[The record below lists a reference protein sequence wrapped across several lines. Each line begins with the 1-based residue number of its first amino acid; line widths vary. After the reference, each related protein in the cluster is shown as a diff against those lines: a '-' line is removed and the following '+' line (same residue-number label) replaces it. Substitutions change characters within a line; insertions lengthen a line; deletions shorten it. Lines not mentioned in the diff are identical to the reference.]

1 MEPTITLTIL
11 TQTFDEFV
19 RQAKIAS
26 TFLPYIQIDVM
37 DGKFVPTLSF
47 PERDEIND
55 LDVNLK
61 YELHLM
67 VADPVAEMR
76 TWQGVESVFRV
87 LFHFESTTDP
97 LRPISFARKE
107 GWEVGMVINPDTPL
121 SVVEPFLDQIDVLQF
136 MTVYPGA
143 QGAPFEPKVL
153 DKVREFIQWRKISLT
168 PPPTLPLKGEGDD
181 SSPPFKE
188 GTGGVVLY
196 TGKPLCAVDG
206 AVNPETIV
214 QLRDAG
220 VEIFNVGSYFTKAED
235 MRQACE
241 ELRQMMNEE

>member
-1 MEPTITLTIL
+1 MDLPVITLTIL
-11 TQTFDEFV
+11 TQTFDEFF

-37 DGKFVPTLSF
+37 DGKFVPTVSF
-47 PERDEIND
+47 PERDEINS

-67 VADPVAEMR
+67 VADPIAEMR
-76 TWQGVESVFRV
+76 TWQDVDNVFRV
-87 LFHFESTTDP
+87 LFHFESTPDP

-121 SVVEPFLDQIDVLQF
+121 ADAEPYFDKIDVLQF
-136 MTVYPGA
+136 MTVYPGQ
-143 QGAPFEPKVL
+143 QGAPFVPKVL
-153 DKVREFIQWRKISLT
+153 DKIRAFTKLEKR
-168 PPPTLPLKGEGDD
+168 
-181 SSPPFKE
+181 PF
-188 GTGGVVLY
+188 
-196 TGKPLCAVDG
+196 CAVDG
-206 AVNPETIV
+206 AVNPETIA
-214 QLRDAG
+214 QLRDVG